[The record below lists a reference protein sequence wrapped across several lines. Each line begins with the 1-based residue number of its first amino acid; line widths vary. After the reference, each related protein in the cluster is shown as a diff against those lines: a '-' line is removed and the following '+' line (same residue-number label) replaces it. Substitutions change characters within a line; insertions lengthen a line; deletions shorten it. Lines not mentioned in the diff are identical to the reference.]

1 MNRLKL
7 DDRII
12 RTLEAA
18 LNAKHKYTSVSVTFK
33 GGKQSIDTL
42 YTAPSYNTGKHFLDG
57 SCADMTL
64 DDVLAIAQSFEDRG
78 DVKTLIKSVEK
89 EKRETLK
96 SLNSYKKRAKEL
108 DKHLASL
115 MEIDCETE

>member
-1 MNRLKL
+1 
-7 DDRII
+7 
-12 RTLEAA
+12 
-18 LNAKHKYTSVSVTFK
+18 
-33 GGKQSIDTL
+33 
-42 YTAPSYNTGKHFLDG
+42 
-57 SCADMTL
+57 MTL